1 MTKTHKQKPGRGN
14 SLVFFV
20 FFFVMCLC
28 VSWER
33 LSMTAESPL
42 QDTDLIMKK

>member
-20 FFFVMCLC
+20 VFYYVRVCELGEIKYDC
-28 VSWER
+28 
-33 LSMTAESPL
+33 
-42 QDTDLIMKK
+42 

>member
-14 SLVFFV
+14 SLVFLS
-20 FFFVMCLC
+20 FFVMCVC

-42 QDTDLIMKK
+42 QDTDLIIKK